1 LSIYSKGGILMNKK
15 RGILFLLIITGL
27 VLTWIVVPAFAEET
41 QPSEGKI
48 AMVNG
53 SVVSRVSFDREM
65 SGVLQRFTSMG
76 KPVSSSQLPELEKRV
91 LDNLINI
98 ELLYQQSQKVR
109 TKVDEA
115 EVNAQF
121 ETLKKRF
128 PTEAEFNDAI
138 KKMKLTETIM
148 KAQIR
153 RGIAIQRFLDKMTLG
168 KVEVT
173 EEEIK
178 AYYDSH
184 TNLFK
189 KPEQIRASHILIKVE
204 PGANEK
210 NKEKARKKI
219 EKIRQRLVKGEDFG
233 ALAKEFSQCPS
244 SAKGGDLN
252 YFGRRQMAKPFED
265 AAFALK
271 VGELSGVV
279 ETQFGYHLIKL
290 TDKKPASTFS
300 YEDMKDRIRKNLM
313 REKIQVEVSNYIQ
326 ELKKTANI
334 EIFPV
339 KDAK

>member
-1 LSIYSKGGILMNKK
+1 MNKK

-27 VLTWIVVPAFAEET
+27 VLTWIVMPAFAEET
-41 QPSEGKI
+41 RPSEGKI
-48 AMVNG
+48 AVVNG

-65 SGVLQRFTSMG
+65 SGVRQRFASMG
-76 KPVSSSQLPELEKRV
+76 KPIPPSQLKELEKRV

-98 ELLYQQSQKVR
+98 ELLYQQSQKVG
-109 TKVDEA
+109 TKVDET
-115 EVNAQF
+115 EVNTQF

-128 PTEAEFNDAI
+128 PSEAEFNDAI

-148 KAQIR
+148 KSQIR
-153 RGIAIQRFLDKMTLG
+153 RGVAIQRFLDKMTLG

-184 TNLFK
+184 TDLFK

-279 ETQFGYHLIKL
+279 ETRFGYHLIKL
-290 TDKKPASTFS
+290 TDKKPESTYS

-313 REKIQVEVSNYIQ
+313 REKIQVEVSNYVQ
-326 ELKKTANI
+326 ELKKKASI
-334 EIFPV
+334 EIFLR

>member
-1 LSIYSKGGILMNKK
+1 MNKK
-15 RGILFLLIITGL
+15 RGILFLLVITGL
-27 VLTWIVVPAFAEET
+27 VLTWIVMPALAEKT
-41 QPSEGKI
+41 QPSEDKV

-65 SGVLQRFTSMG
+65 TGVRQRFSSMG
-76 KPVSSSQLPELEKRV
+76 KPLSPSQLPELEKRV

-98 ELLYQQSQKVR
+98 ELLYQQSRKVG

-121 ETLKKRF
+121 EALKKRF
-128 PTEAEFNDAI
+128 PTEAEFNNAI
-138 KKMKLTETIM
+138 KNMKLTETVM
-148 KAQIR
+148 KSQIS
-153 RGIAIQRFLDKMTLG
+153 RGISIQRFLDKMTLG
-168 KVEVT
+168 KVEVS

-204 PGANEK
+204 TGADEK
-210 NKEKARKKI
+210 DKAKARKTI

-252 YFGRRQMAKPFED
+252 YFGKRQMAKPFEE

-271 VGELSGVV
+271 VGELSDVV

-290 TDKKPASTFS
+290 TDKKSASTNS
-300 YEDMKDRIRKNLM
+300 YKDMKDRIKKNLM
-313 REKIQVEVSNYIQ
+313 REKIRVEVSNYVQ
-326 ELKKTANI
+326 ELKKTAKI
-334 EIFPV
+334 EIFLV
-339 KDAK
+339 KDVK

>member
-1 LSIYSKGGILMNKK
+1 MNKK
-15 RGILFLLIITGL
+15 RGVLFWLVITGL
-27 VLTWIVVPAFAEET
+27 VLTWIVMPALAEKT
-41 QPSEGKI
+41 QPSKGKV
-48 AMVNG
+48 AVVNG
-53 SVVSRVSFDREM
+53 SAISRVSFDREM
-65 SGVLQRFTSMG
+65 SGIRQRFSSMG
-76 KPVSSSQLPELEKRV
+76 KPVSASQLPELEKRV

-98 ELLYQQSQKVR
+98 ELLYQQSQKVGTR
-109 TKVDEA
+109 VEEA
-115 EVNAQF
+115 EVSAQF

-128 PTEAEFNDAI
+128 STEAEFKDAI
-138 KKMKLTETIM
+138 KKMKLTEAVM
-148 KAQIR
+148 KSQIR
-153 RGIAIQRFLDKMTLG
+153 RGIAIQRFLDKKTLG

-189 KPEQIRASHILIKVE
+189 KPEQVRASHILIKIE

-210 NKEKARKKI
+210 DKAKARKKI

-271 VGELSGVV
+271 VGELSDVV
-279 ETQFGYHLIKL
+279 ETRFGYHLIKL
-290 TDKKPASTFS
+290 TDKKPASTHS
-300 YEDMKDRIRKNLM
+300 YKDMKDRIRKNLM
-313 REKIQVEVSNYIQ
+313 REKIRVEVSNYVQ
-326 ELKKTANI
+326 ELKKTANV
-334 EIFPV
+334 EILLE

>member
-1 LSIYSKGGILMNKK
+1 MNKK
-15 RGILFLLIITGL
+15 RGILFLLVITGL
-27 VLTWIVVPAFAEET
+27 FLTWIVMPALAEET
-41 QPSEGKI
+41 KPSEGKV
-48 AMVNG
+48 AEVNG
-53 SVVSRVSFDREM
+53 SVISRVSFDREM
-65 SGVLQRFTSMG
+65 SGVRQRFMSMG
-76 KPVSSSQLPELEKRV
+76 KPISPSQLPELEKRV

-98 ELLYQQSQKVR
+98 ELLYQQSRKVG

-121 ETLKKRF
+121 EALKKRF
-128 PTEAEFNDAI
+128 PTEAEFNSTI
-138 KKMKLTETIM
+138 KRMKLTETAM
-148 KAQIR
+148 KSQIS
-153 RGIAIQRFLDKMTLG
+153 RGISIQRFLDKMTLG
-168 KVEVT
+168 KVEVS

-210 NKEKARKKI
+210 DKEKVRKQI
-219 EKIRQRLVKGEDFG
+219 EDIRQRLVKGEDFG

-271 VGELSGVV
+271 VGELSDVV
-279 ETQFGYHLIKL
+279 ETRFGYHLIKL
-290 TDKKPASTFS
+290 TDKKPASIHS
-300 YEDMKDRIRKNLM
+300 YKDMKDRIKKNLM
-313 REKIQVEVSNYIQ
+313 QEKVRVEVSNYVQ
-326 ELKKTANI
+326 ELKKTAKI
-334 EIFPV
+334 EIFLGKDV
-339 KDAK
+339 K

>member
-1 LSIYSKGGILMNKK
+1 MQERHGV
-15 RGILFLLIITGL
+15 LFLLVIVGL
-27 VLTWIVVPAFAEET
+27 VLTWIVMPALAEET
-41 QPSEGKI
+41 QPSEDKV
-48 AMVNG
+48 ALVNG
-53 SVVSRVSFDREM
+53 SVVSRVTFDREM
-65 SGVLQRFTSMG
+65 SGVRQRFSSMG
-76 KPVSSSQLPELEKRV
+76 KPISPSQLQELEKKV

-98 ELLYQQSQKVR
+98 ELLYQQSRKVG

-115 EVNAQF
+115 EVSAQL

-128 PTEAEFNDAI
+128 PTEAEFKNAI
-138 KKMKLTETIM
+138 NKMKLTETVM
-148 KAQIR
+148 KSQIR
-153 RGIAIQRFLDKMTLG
+153 RGITIQRFLDKKTLG

-184 TNLFK
+184 TNFFK
-189 KPEQIRASHILIKVE
+189 KPGQVRASHILIKVE

-210 NKEKARKKI
+210 DKAKAREKI
-219 EKIRQRLVKGEDFG
+219 EKIRKRLVKGEDFG
-233 ALAKEFSQCPS
+233 ALAREFSQCPS

-271 VGELSGVV
+271 VGELSDVV
-279 ETQFGYHLIKL
+279 ETRFGYHLIKV
-290 TDKKPASTFS
+290 TDKKPASTYS
-300 YEDMKDRIRKNLM
+300 YKDVKNRIRKNLV
-313 REKIQVEVSNYIQ
+313 REKTRIEVSNYVQ
-326 ELKKTANI
+326 KLKKAAKI

>member
-1 LSIYSKGGILMNKK
+1 MNKK
-15 RGILFLLIITGL
+15 RGVLFWSVITGL
-27 VLTWIVVPAFAEET
+27 VLTWIVMPALAEET
-41 QPSEGKI
+41 QPSEGKV
-48 AMVNG
+48 AVVNG
-53 SVVSRVSFDREM
+53 SVISRVSFDREM
-65 SGVLQRFTSMG
+65 SGVRQRFSSMG
-76 KPVSSSQLPELEKRV
+76 KPLSASKLQELEKKV

-98 ELLYQQSQKVR
+98 ELLYQQSRKVG

-115 EVNAQF
+115 EVSAQF
-121 ETLKKRF
+121 ETLKERF
-128 PTEAEFNDAI
+128 PSEAEFKNAI
-138 KKMKLTETIM
+138 KKMKLTEAVM
-148 KAQIR
+148 KSQIR
-153 RGIAIQRFLDKMTLG
+153 RGIAIQRFLDKKTLG

-189 KPEQIRASHILIKVE
+189 EPEQVRASHILIKVE

-210 NKEKARKKI
+210 NKAKARKKI

-271 VGELSGVV
+271 VDELSDVV
-279 ETQFGYHLIKL
+279 ETRFGYHLIKL
-290 TDKKPASTFS
+290 SDKKPANTHS
-300 YEDMKDRIRKNLM
+300 YKDMKDRIRKNLM
-313 REKIQVEVSNYIQ
+313 QEKIRVEVSNYVQ
-326 ELKKTANI
+326 ELKKKANI
-334 EIFPV
+334 EIFLV

>member
-1 LSIYSKGGILMNKK
+1 MQERHGV
-15 RGILFLLIITGL
+15 LFLLVIVGL
-27 VLTWIVVPAFAEET
+27 VLTWIVMPALAEET
-41 QPSEGKI
+41 QPSEDKV
-48 AMVNG
+48 ALVNG
-53 SVVSRVSFDREM
+53 SVVSRVTFDREM
-65 SGVLQRFTSMG
+65 SGVRQRFSSMG
-76 KPVSSSQLPELEKRV
+76 KPISPSQLQELEKKV

-98 ELLYQQSQKVR
+98 ELLYQQSRKVG

-115 EVNAQF
+115 EVSAQL

-128 PTEAEFNDAI
+128 PTEAEFKNAI
-138 KKMKLTETIM
+138 NKMKLTETVM
-148 KAQIR
+148 KSQIR
-153 RGIAIQRFLDKMTLG
+153 RGITIQRFLDKKTLG

-184 TNLFK
+184 TNFFK
-189 KPEQIRASHILIKVE
+189 KPGQVRASHILIKVE

-210 NKEKARKKI
+210 DKAKAREKI

-233 ALAKEFSQCPS
+233 ALAREFSQCPS

-271 VGELSGVV
+271 VGELSDVV
-279 ETQFGYHLIKL
+279 ETRFGYHLIKV
-290 TDKKPASTFS
+290 TDKKPASTYS
-300 YEDMKDRIRKNLM
+300 YKDVKNRIRKNLV
-313 REKIQVEVSNYIQ
+313 REKTRIEVSNYVQ
-326 ELKKTANI
+326 KLKKAAKI

>member
-1 LSIYSKGGILMNKK
+1 MNKK
-15 RGILFLLIITGL
+15 RGVLFWMVIVGL
-27 VLTWIVVPAFAEET
+27 VLTWVAIPAFAEET
-41 QPSEGKI
+41 QPSEDKV
-48 AMVNG
+48 ALVNG
-53 SVVSRVSFDREM
+53 SVVSRVTFDREM
-65 SGVLQRFTSMG
+65 SGVRQRFSSMG
-76 KPVSSSQLPELEKRV
+76 KPISPSQLQELEKKV

-98 ELLYQQSQKVR
+98 ELLYQQSRKVG

-115 EVNAQF
+115 EVSAQL

-128 PTEAEFNDAI
+128 PTEAEFKNAI
-138 KKMKLTETIM
+138 NKMKLTETVM
-148 KAQIR
+148 KSQIR
-153 RGIAIQRFLDKMTLG
+153 RGITIQRFLDKKTLG

-184 TNLFK
+184 TNFFK
-189 KPEQIRASHILIKVE
+189 KPGQVRASHILIKVE

-210 NKEKARKKI
+210 DKAKARKKI

-271 VGELSGVV
+271 VGELSDVV
-279 ETQFGYHLIKL
+279 ETRFGYHLIKV
-290 TDKKPASTFS
+290 TDKKPASTYS
-300 YEDMKDRIRKNLM
+300 YKDVKNRIRKNLV
-313 REKIQVEVSNYIQ
+313 REKTRIEVSNYVQ
-326 ELKKTANI
+326 ELKKAAKI
-334 EIFPV
+334 EIFLV